1 MISGAGE
8 SVRLLPNIGIFH
20 FLTLLCFI
28 CNIFLTFE
36 LVLTH
41 LASFTNDKQ
50 FIFFFNKTEDFLMA
64 KPVCVNDFEELARKT
79 LPKYAY
85 DFYASGANEE
95 FTLKENCEAYK
106 RYIT

>member
-1 MISGAGE
+1 MM
-8 SVRLLPNIGIFH
+8 
-20 FLTLLCFI
+20 FLF
-28 CNIFLTFE
+28 
-36 LVLTH
+36 V
-41 LASFTNDKQ
+41 K
-50 FIFFFNKTEDFLMA
+50 KTEDFLMA
-64 KPVCVNDFEELARKT
+64 KLVCVNDFEELARKT